1 MKRSFVLLLSALLLS
16 ACANYSCRKVDPK
29 ADAARAKA
37 AATEALAAKAA
48 AAAAAPKVVATPAS
62 DGTARVTM
70 NGVEIEK
77 VEFRVGVSSATVEQ
91 LARQQA
97 CVGGVGAGLLTA
109 PGPVEVYRMACDNGK
124 IFMARC
130 ELRQCKPM

>member
-1 MKRSFVLLLSALLLS
+1 
-16 ACANYSCRKVDPK
+16 
-29 ADAARAKA
+29 
-37 AATEALAAKAA
+37 
-48 AAAAAPKVVATPAS
+48 
-62 DGTARVTM
+62 
-70 NGVEIEK
+70 
-77 VEFRVGVSSATVEQ
+77 VEFRVGVSSVTVEQ